1 MPLNPE
7 TRDVFLSHAS
17 EDKGEF
23 VLPFARE
30 LTRRGISFW
39 LDEAEIHWG
48 DRITQRIN
56 VGLGSS
62 RYVIVFLSP
71 RFVGKGWPES
81 ELAAALNK
89 ENSEGQTVVLPLVID
104 DEHFVLNHYP
114 LLRDKLHLNWKQG
127 KSAIV
132 DRLISLLA
140 HEPHVESSA
149 SPRTILSEIGGPTL
163 SDLRSIST
171 YEEMSSLFEACH
183 GYALPEPRSSPDLN
197 EHLKART
204 QWNKERWK
212 LAESDPALAP
222 LWGRLRERWLQLQ
235 SKILQEV
242 EAELPSDGRLEIV
255 SLNDTSEAELDI
267 KLRNI
272 SDDSIY
278 ITTIKVLILR
288 ECAIVLPTLKP
299 TAKYSLPIA
308 MLKTGESKSLPVSH
322 VIPPHGADR
331 FLVAL
336 DTTRVLQIRLTLG
349 YDRHWCISENFW
361 FWDHGGYFRQSYAAG
376 DC

>member
-1 MPLNPE
+1 VAQSPE

-23 VLPFARE
+23 VIPLARE
-30 LTRRGISFW
+30 LTKRGISCW

-48 DRITQRIN
+48 DRITQKIN
-56 VGLGSS
+56 AGLQSS

-89 ENSEGQTVVLPLVID
+89 ENSEGQTVVLPLVIGN
-104 DEHFVLNHYP
+104 ERIVLNHYP
-114 LLRDKLHLNWKQG
+114 LLQGKLHLNWKEG
-127 KSAIV
+127 KAGIV
-132 DRLISLLA
+132 DRLSSLLA
-140 HEPHVESSA
+140 RKPLFETSA
-149 SPRTILSEIGGPTL
+149 SQKNILSEIGGPAL
-163 SDLRSIST
+163 SDLLNVST
-171 YEEMSSLFEACH
+171 PEEAHSLSEACD
-183 GYALPEPRSSPDLN
+183 GYALPAPRSSDPN
-197 EHLKART
+197 EGMKARN
-204 QWNKERWK
+204 QWIKERWK
-212 LAESDPALAP
+212 LAQRDPALAP
-222 LWGRLRERWLQLQ
+222 LWDRLRERWLQLQ
-235 SKILQEV
+235 SNIVQEV

-255 SLNDTSEAELDI
+255 SLTDTKQAELDI

-278 ITTIKVLILR
+278 VTAIKVLVLR
-288 ECAIVLPTLKP
+288 ECAFVFPILEP
-299 TAKYSLPIA
+299 TAKYSVPIA
-308 MLKTGESKSLPVSH
+308 MLKAGESKSLTVSH

-349 YDRHWCISENFW
+349 YDRHWSISENFW
-361 FWDHGGYFRQSYAAG
+361 FWDHSGHYRKSYAG
-376 DC
+376 GEC